1 MFDAIAAASVRLVGA
16 FSAVV
21 LRVHDGMV
29 HLAAL
34 TSTSARGDKVLRSQ
48 YPRPLRRL
56 PALARAVRNGA
67 PFVVGDLQ
75 AGPTVPADVRAAARA
90 RGIRGHAVVPMMR
103 KGEAVGLIAVSRREA
118 GDFSAQEVG
127 LLKTFADQ
135 AVIAIENA
143 RRFNE
148 TKEALERQTAT
159 AEILKVISSSVADAQ
174 PVFAAINESCERL
187 FRGAQVGISVVGTD
201 GQLHL
206 GAYRGP
212 GRKKFASYFP
222 MPLSRATGAG
232 SAILG
237 KRIVEFV
244 DMTAKGV
251 PEYVR
256 KSSRATG
263 TQSII
268 FAPMLKQG
276 RGIGAIYVA
285 RRFKGTFSDKER
297 ALLRTFA
304 DQAVIAIEN

>member
-1 MFDAIAAASVRLVGA
+1 MAARKDKPP
-16 FSAVV
+16 
-21 LRVHDGMV
+21 HKD
-29 HLAAL
+29 
-34 TSTSARGDKVLRSQ
+34 SARELRE
-48 YPRPLRRL
+48 
-56 PALARAVRNGA
+56 ARAQ
-67 PFVVGDLQ
+67 Q
-75 AGPTVPADVRAAARA
+75 A
-90 RGIRGHAVVPMMR
+90 
-103 KGEAVGLIAVSRREA
+103 
-118 GDFSAQEVG
+118 
-127 LLKTFADQ
+127 
-135 AVIAIENA
+135 
-143 RRFNE
+143 
-148 TKEALERQTAT
+148 AT

-187 FRGAQVGISVVGTD
+187 FRGSQVGISVVGAD

-212 GRKKFASYFP
+212 GRKEFESFFP

-237 KRIVEFV
+237 KRIVEFA

-276 RGIGAIYVA
+276 RGVGAIYVA

-304 DQAVIAIEN
+304 DQAVIAIANARAFNQTKEALERQTATADILKVIASSPSDVQ